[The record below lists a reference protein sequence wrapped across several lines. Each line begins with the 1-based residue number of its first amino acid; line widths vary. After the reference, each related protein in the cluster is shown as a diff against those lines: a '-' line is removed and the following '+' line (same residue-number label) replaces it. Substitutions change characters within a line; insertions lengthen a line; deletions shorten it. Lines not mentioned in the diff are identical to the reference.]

1 LAESK
6 PLLRVTNLR
15 LDAESG
21 NSLVRGLEFEIS
33 SGESVGFVGP
43 SGSGK
48 SLTAAALFGLLPP
61 TVTQSGGSMTW
72 LPGTEDALELSSL
85 DESAWGR
92 VRGPAIG
99 WVFQDPSLAF
109 NPVLPMGS
117 QVAEALRVD
126 QPELS
131 EELIAAKVL
140 GLLKECGL
148 PDPETVMHAY
158 PHQLSG
164 GMLQR
169 AMLAAA
175 LAGNPQLL
183 IADEATTA
191 LDLPVQA
198 RVLELVA
205 QLRKNR
211 DLALLWM
218 SHDLAVIA
226 NTCERVL
233 VIHEG
238 QLVESGLVSEVFA
251 HPQHAWTRALLAETP
266 RRGDLIG

>member
-1 LAESK
+1 
-6 PLLRVTNLR
+6 
-15 LDAESG
+15 
-21 NSLVRGLEFEIS
+21 
-33 SGESVGFVGP
+33 
-43 SGSGK
+43 
-48 SLTAAALFGLLPP
+48 
-61 TVTQSGGSMTW
+61 MTW

>member
-1 LAESK
+1 MLKSNFLQEFLLHKQTNRPPNFLAESK

-15 LDAESG
+15 LDTESG

-61 TVTQSGGSMTW
+61 TVAQSSGSMTW

-85 DESAWGR
+85 NESAWGS
-92 VRGPAIG
+92 VRGSAIG
-99 WVFQDPSLAF
+99 WVFEDPLLAF
-109 NPVLPMGS
+109 NPLLPMGT

-131 EELIAAKVL
+131 EELIATKVL

-148 PDPETVMHAY
+148 PDPENVIHAY

-175 LAGNPQLL
+175 LAGSPRLL

-198 RVLELVA
+198 KVLELVA
-205 QLRKNR
+205 
-211 DLALLWM
+211 
-218 SHDLAVIA
+218 
-226 NTCERVL
+226 
-233 VIHEG
+233 
-238 QLVESGLVSEVFA
+238 
-251 HPQHAWTRALLAETP
+251 
-266 RRGDLIG
+266 